1 MATAP
6 PAQRTWRAAC
16 PNCGAAVEFAS
27 AASISAV
34 CSFCRSTL
42 LRDGESLR
50 RIGVSAELF
59 DDHSLL
65 QLGVSGRHQGLAFT
79 LVGRL
84 QYRYEGGTWNEWH
97 ASFDNGKSGWLSE
110 DNGAYVFAFDAV
122 PTGALPRIEELSVG
136 QRCLADGRA
145 WDVASLNEVTLA
157 AAEGEL
163 PQVPRLGQA
172 FKLADLRGALGEVAT
187 LDFGQTAGNEPGPG
201 WAVGTS
207 VALLMLNLKG
217 LREASEKTL
226 SGRSLNCPNCGNAL
240 VPSLSTTQA
249 IVCGQCQALVDIS
262 QDAGADLA
270 HVAQNNSGAAGL
282 EPQLRLGR
290 SGRLALGAG
299 EPLPW
304 QVVGYLE
311 RCNLPAGVED
321 DTEFWREYL
330 LYNAT
335 EGFVFLVDAQDGW
348 SWMRPLTGAPEQ
360 RGSQAVW
367 LGDTFTR
374 HEGYLAKTTWVL
386 GEFYWRVKVGEVLR
400 VGDFRGIGPARHK
413 RLSREQATNEVTWSL
428 GQTLNAVEVA
438 DAFNIPPAE
447 RAALQRDAAPVGE
460 LFSAGSGSAVG
471 KGVFVFVV
479 LVVLVILLAQCGR
492 DDCDQVRTSFG
503 AASSE
508 YQQCVRSG
516 GGGVRSG
523 GGSFGGFSSGGGH
536 K

>member
-42 LRDGESLR
+42 LREGEALR

-59 DDHSLL
+59 DDHSPL

-84 QYRYEGGTWNEWH
+84 QYQYAGGTWNEWH

-122 PTGALPRIEELSVG
+122 PAAPLPRIDELSIG
-136 QRCLADGRA
+136 QRCQADGRA
-145 WDVASLNEVTLA
+145 WDVASLSEVSLL

-163 PQVPRLGQA
+163 PQAPRLGQA
-172 FKLADLRGALGEVAT
+172 FKVADLRGAHGAVAT
-187 LDFGQTAGNEPGPG
+187 LDFGQTPGPG
-201 WAVGTS
+201 WAVGAS
-207 VALLMLNLKG
+207 VALLALALQG
-217 LREASEKTL
+217 LRQASEKTL

-249 IVCGQCQALVDIS
+249 IVCGQCHALVDIA
-262 QDAGADLA
+262 QGAGAELA
-270 HVAQNNSGAAGL
+270 HVAQNNAGAAGL

-290 SGRLALGAG
+290 SGRLALGEG
-299 EPLPW
+299 EPVPW

-311 RCNLPAGVED
+311 RCNIPGGADD

-330 LYNAT
+330 LYNTTA
-335 EGFVFLVDAQDGW
+335 GFVFLVDAQDGW

-360 RGSQAVW
+360 RGSQALW
-367 LGDTFTR
+367 QGDTFTR

-386 GEFYWRVKVGEVLR
+386 GEFYWRVQVGEILR
-400 VGDFRGIGPARHK
+400 VGDYHGIGPASHK

-428 GQTLNAVEVA
+428 GQTLNAAEVA

-447 RAALQRDAAPVGE
+447 RAALQRDAAPVSD
-460 LFSAGSGSAVG
+460 LFSSGGGALG
-471 KGVFVFVV
+471 KGIFVFVV
-479 LVVLVILLAQCGR
+479 LVVLIILLAQCSG
-492 DDCDQVRTSFG
+492 DDCDQLRATFG
-503 AASSE
+503 AASGE
-508 YQQCVRSG
+508 YQQCVSR
-516 GGGVRSG
+516 GGGVRTG
-523 GGSFGGFSSGGGH
+523 GGWFGGYPSGGGH